1 MDLGKGQGCWE
12 RKVMWKKY
20 EVHIMINAPH
30 EEITYLLFRE
40 IFYSESS
47 YMLSFCRT

>member
-1 MDLGKGQGCWE
+1 MLGEEGDVE
-12 RKVMWKKY
+12 KY

-30 EEITYLLFRE
+30 EEITYFFFRE
-40 IFYSESS
+40 IFYSEPS